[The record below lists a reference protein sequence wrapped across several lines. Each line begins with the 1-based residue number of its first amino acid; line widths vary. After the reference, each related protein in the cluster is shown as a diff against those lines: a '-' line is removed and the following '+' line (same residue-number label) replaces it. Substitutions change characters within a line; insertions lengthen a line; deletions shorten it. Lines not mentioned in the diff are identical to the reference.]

1 MRRFNGGGSPL
12 GLRGAGF
19 FSARQRLR
27 VPGTGSPGR
36 ARCVPAGSARFP
48 PYPDDPLSPGAFIP
62 LGGSRGGGFHSC
74 LCWDPLVL
82 PAGSLCAG
90 KAAAT
95 GFQTRLFISVPGV
108 TTLHSGKK
116 RPRWIRAVV
125 LGAKTVAGAERAD
138 QGQGCSW
145 SPARPVLLR
154 CAAAFSVHRAGFVG
168 FLRDFLV

>member
-1 MRRFNGGGSPL
+1 MKRFNEGGGSPL

-82 PAGSLCAG
+82 PAAR
-90 KAAAT
+90 

-125 LGAKTVAGAERAD
+125 LGAKTVAGSERAD
-138 QGQGCSW
+138 QGQGSSW
-145 SPARPVLLR
+145 APARPVLLR
-154 CAAAFSVHRAGFVG
+154 CAAAFGVHRAGFVG
-168 FLRDFLV
+168 FLRNFLV